1 MNNTDHDDDC
11 AGCREAERLEAL
23 VNDAA
28 ALIRAGDVQAAL
40 DVLMDRGIDRPTKIA
55 RDYVEWQ
62 RGKLAGF
69 VPPMGAAP

>member
-1 MNNTDHDDDC
+1 MTTAHHDDDC

-40 DVLMDRGIDRPTKIA
+40 DVLMDRGIDRPAMIA
-55 RDYVEWQ
+55 RDYAEWQ

>member
-11 AGCREAERLEAL
+11 AGCREAEMLEAL

-28 ALIRAGDVQAAL
+28 ALIRAGDVHAAL
-40 DVLMDRGIDRPTKIA
+40 DVLMDRGIDRPAMIA
-55 RDYVEWQ
+55 RDYAEWQ

-69 VPPMGAAP
+69 VPPMGVQP

>member
-69 VPPMGAAP
+69 VPPMGVQP